1 MNPAFVSSLFLLVDG
16 WQWCGGG
23 AQSWTGFLCSWG
35 RMDGEREREFMNAP
49 LCARFISAPT
59 ASAKS
64 PVTPIVLEKHLKEA
78 DMGFQ
83 RV

>member
-1 MNPAFVSSLFLLVDG
+1 MAVVWWRGTILDRIPLQLGKNG
-16 WQWCGGG
+16 W
-23 AQSWTGFLCSWG
+23 
-35 RMDGEREREFMNAP
+35 REREREFMNAP

>member
-1 MNPAFVSSLFLLVDG
+1 MVEGHNLGQDSSAAG
-16 WQWCGGG
+16 EEW
-23 AQSWTGFLCSWG
+23 
-35 RMDGEREREFMNAP
+35 MEREREFMNAP

-78 DMGFQ
+78 DMWFQ

>member
-1 MNPAFVSSLFLLVDG
+1 MAVVWWGAKVGQDSSAAG
-16 WQWCGGG
+16 EEW
-23 AQSWTGFLCSWG
+23 
-35 RMDGEREREFMNAP
+35 MERERESMNAP
-49 LCARFISAPT
+49 LCGHFISAPT

>member
-1 MNPAFVSSLFLLVDG
+1 MVGGKILDRIPLQLGKNG
-16 WQWCGGG
+16 W
-23 AQSWTGFLCSWG
+23 
-35 RMDGEREREFMNAP
+35 RESMNAP
-49 LCARFISAPT
+49 LCAHFISAPT

>member
-1 MNPAFVSSLFLLVDG
+1 MAVV
-16 WQWCGGG
+16 WWG
-23 AQSWTGFLCSWG
+23 AKSWTGFLCSWG
-35 RMDGEREREFMNAP
+35 RMDGEREREGSMNAP
-49 LCARFISAPT
+49 LCGHFISAPI

>member
-23 AQSWTGFLCSWG
+23 QNLGQDSSAAGEEW
-35 RMDGEREREFMNAP
+35 MERESMNAP
-49 LCARFISAPT
+49 LCAHFISAPT

>member
-1 MNPAFVSSLFLLVDG
+1 MVGGKKLDRIPLQLGKNG
-16 WQWCGGG
+16 W
-23 AQSWTGFLCSWG
+23 
-35 RMDGEREREFMNAP
+35 REREREGSMNAP
-49 LCARFISAPT
+49 LCGHFISAPT